1 MPKDQDAKVNG
12 VLVLAKNIDRTMA
25 CRLNWS
31 AAVVVERTRDMFKT
45 RHALHAVVLIAV
57 VAAATPACAADGVF
71 AGYSQNSRP
80 GDNRVYDDGYKRGF
94 EDGRH
99 DARDRRPSDYS
110 RHDEYRKADRNDR
123 RFDARIFRDGFV
135 AGYNDGYRR
144 YARDDRDGS
153 RNGYPQPGPDFRR
166 GPAGGEG
173 RFRSPA
179 GENGYRDGYAQ
190 GRDDA
195 RHGDRNDPVRA
206 SRYRSGDHDYNGR
219 YGPRDDYRREY
230 REAFTRG
237 YEQGYRE
244 TRRR

>member
-1 MPKDQDAKVNG
+1 
-12 VLVLAKNIDRTMA
+12 
-25 CRLNWS
+25 
-31 AAVVVERTRDMFKT
+31 MFKT
-45 RHALHAVVLIAV
+45 RHALQAALLITA
-57 VAAATPACAADGVF
+57 VAAVTPACAADGVF
-71 AGYSQNSRP
+71 VGYSQNSRP
-80 GDNRVYDDGYKRGF
+80 GENRVFDVGYKRGF

-110 RHDEYRKADRNDR
+110 RHDEYRRADRDDR
-123 RFDARIFRDGFV
+123 RFDARIFRNGFV

-144 YARDDRDGS
+144 FARDDRDGF
-153 RNGYPQPGPDFRR
+153 RNGYPPSPDFRR
-166 GPAGGEG
+166 GSGEG

-195 RHGDRNDPVRA
+195 RHGDRNDPQRA

-230 REAFTRG
+230 REAFARG